1 MGIKLRNYQD
11 KGLCKNNL
19 HKTVKQRV

>member
-1 MGIKLRNYQD
+1 MGIELRNYQD